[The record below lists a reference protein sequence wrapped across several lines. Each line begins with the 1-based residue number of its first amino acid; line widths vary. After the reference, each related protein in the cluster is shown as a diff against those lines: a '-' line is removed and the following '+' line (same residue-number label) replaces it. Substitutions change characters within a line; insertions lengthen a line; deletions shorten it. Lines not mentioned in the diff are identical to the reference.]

1 VLDLFFIHSL
11 FLRFCAHHFLL
22 PHVFPFHFV
31 DSLLFFECLSDLL
44 LMTIRVLSVSYL
56 FLNTQAA
63 LLLVSSKNVTI
74 VGFIAAVFVTDF
86 DRKKKVTTRI
96 IWDRLL

>member
-1 VLDLFFIHSL
+1 
-11 FLRFCAHHFLL
+11 
-22 PHVFPFHFV
+22 
-31 DSLLFFECLSDLL
+31 
-44 LMTIRVLSVSYL
+44 MTIRVLSVSYL